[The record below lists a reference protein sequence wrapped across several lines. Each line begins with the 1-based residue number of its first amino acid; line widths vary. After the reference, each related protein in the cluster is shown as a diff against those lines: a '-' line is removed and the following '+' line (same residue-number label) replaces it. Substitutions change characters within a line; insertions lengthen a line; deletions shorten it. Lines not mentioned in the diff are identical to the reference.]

1 VAGTQYFQALR
12 QRAVVV
18 AQDGAEVL
26 ARLLMALLEVLAGVA
41 AQAKTVSV
49 PTAQVVRVTP
59 HLLAQVK
66 VTMAAVD

>member
-1 VAGTQYFQALR
+1 MVEIQYFLVLHQQAVA
-12 QRAVVV
+12 AVP
-18 AQDGAEVL
+18 DGVEML

-49 PTAQVVRVTP
+49 PTVQVVRVTP

-66 VTMAAVD
+66 EIMAEAD